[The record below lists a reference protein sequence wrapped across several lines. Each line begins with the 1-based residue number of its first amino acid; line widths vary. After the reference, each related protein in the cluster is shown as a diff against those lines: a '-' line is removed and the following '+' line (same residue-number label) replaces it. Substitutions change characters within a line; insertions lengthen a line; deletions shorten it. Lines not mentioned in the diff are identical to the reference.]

1 MNMNHPTT
9 SPTSA
14 PADWEKLAPAPLSE
28 RQFDRFLGAMQD
40 ASRQALPPSEE
51 AAMEETLLSVEP
63 APLGI
68 GRAGRLNRAMEAA
81 APRRRARSYAAWYGR
96 AAACAAALALLWGG
110 AVLFDGIPGASYHPV
125 EALGQV
131 NRQILESNEGS
142 VHWDDKRGVAYQTYN
157 VLYQDS
163 FYLDDDATGAVVIS
177 VPNRCRVEV
186 PEEII

>member
-1 MNMNHPTT
+1 MNTEHT
-9 SPTSA
+9 STSTA
-14 PADWEKLAPAPLSE
+14 SPPSEWGKLAPSGLSE

-51 AAMEETLLSVEP
+51 AAVEETLLSVEP

-68 GRAGRLNRAMEAA
+68 GRASRLTRAMEEA

-110 AVLFDGIPGASYHPV
+110 AVLFDGIPGASSHPV

-142 VHWDDKRGVAYQTYN
+142 VRWDDKIGMAYQTYS
-157 VLYQDS
+157 VLYQDC
-163 FYLDDDATGAVVIS
+163 FYLDDDAAGAVVIS